1 LAGALI
7 PYYCVFGV
15 QKNTFL
21 EYCKGI
27 YTDGN
32 EDEEDC
38 SPTSFESMK
47 MLVDSGKIK
56 RIVRIF
62 YGETVVVDIEDDEYS
77 FFVYAESSP
86 EFAFSNQI
94 EIQPN
99 NMCAFEIKTSSHLKK
114 GMFLSL
120 EIK

>member
-1 LAGALI
+1 MAGALI